1 MAVVALVLLSLTSS
15 GIFTFFFIRVQKSY
29 ITVVPYLA
37 LDHGGDVP
45 ELVVAGGDLL
55 APLQEHGNVGL
66 GRHQELPPDACL
78 GLGGR
83 GVEDKRGGCER
94 EGEDRQEGRVREGGG
109 GQTREEGEGGREWRT
124 RGEDARG
131 KGCTDKRGG

>member
-1 MAVVALVLLSLTSS
+1 MEVVALVLLSLTSS
-15 GIFTFFFIRVQKSY
+15 GIFTVLCIRVQKSD
-29 ITVVPYLA
+29 ITAVPYLA

-94 EGEDRQEGRVREGGG
+94 EGVDRQERRVREGGS
-109 GQTREEGEGGREWRT
+109 GQRKGEVREEEAKG
-124 RGEDARG
+124 G
-131 KGCTDKRGG
+131 KGMTDRRGG